1 MTTTEIKRIDN
12 QIKALVSSA
21 IFNVFNDP
29 DFGFELS
36 LKAKKR
42 LSIST
47 KNHKTIS
54 LSEIKKKYF

>member
-36 LKAKKR
+36 LKAKKDY
-42 LSIST
+42 LYQLKIT
-47 KNHKTIS
+47 EQF
-54 LSEIKKKYF
+54 L